1 MEKHPTLSS
10 TSLKL
15 RDDQT
20 MYKGKVRDVYF
31 LPPDRLVSVASDR
44 ISAFDVILPD
54 SIPHKGQVLNQL
66 AAYFL
71 DLTRDIIPNWLI
83 DTPHPNISI
92 GYACRPIPLEVVV
105 RGNLAGSMFQKYL
118 KGKRTF
124 DEDTLLDGIKEYQEF
139 TPPLV
144 SFTTK
149 AIQGHDE
156 SISSSEI
163 LSRGILDATTID
175 LVKSYAIKLFE
186 KGKTVSE
193 EKGLLLID
201 AKYEFGW
208 YQGEV
213 YLMDEIHTPDCARYL
228 YLEDLLA
235 YQKHQTPIQQLS
247 KEWVRIW
254 LKGKGFLGL
263 PTQEAPR
270 MDENVKAEISQLY
283 INVYEKLT
291 GRKFMPL
298 TTEQLDS
305 KYLESCVLRVLD
317 N

>member
-20 MYKGKVRDVYF
+20 VYKGKVRDVYF
-31 LPPDRLVSVASDR
+31 LPPDKLVSVASDR

-54 SIPHKGQVLNQL
+54 PIPYKGQVLNEI

-71 DLTRDIIPNWLI
+71 ELTRDIVPNWLI
-83 DTPHPNISI
+83 DTPHPNIST
-92 GYACRPIPLEVVV
+92 GYACQPIPLEVVV
-105 RGNLAGSMFQKYL
+105 RGNLAGSMFQMYL
-118 KGKRTF
+118 KGERTF
-124 DEDTLLDGIKEYQEF
+124 DEDTLVDGFKEYQEF

-149 AIQGHDE
+149 AMQGHDE
-156 SISSSEI
+156 PITSSEI
-163 LSRGILDATTID
+163 LSRGILSVATLD

-186 KGKTVSE
+186 KGRSVSID
-193 EKGLLLID
+193 KGLLLID

-208 YQGEV
+208 HQGQV

-235 YQKHQTPIQQLS
+235 YQKHQTPVRQLS
-247 KEWVRIW
+247 KEWVRNW
-254 LKGKGFLGL
+254 LKSKGFLGL
-263 PTQEAPR
+263 ANQKAPR
-270 MDENVKAEISQLY
+270 MDASVKAEISQLY
-283 INVYEKLT
+283 INVYEQLT
-291 GRKFMPL
+291 GRKFKPL
-298 TTEQLDS
+298 QADQLDS
-305 KYLESCVLRVLD
+305 KYLEACVLRVLD

>member
-1 MEKHPTLSS
+1 MKKHPTLSS

-20 MYKGKVRDVYF
+20 VYKGKVRDVYF

-54 SIPHKGQVLNQL
+54 PIPYKGQVLNEI

-71 DLTRDIIPNWLI
+71 DLTRDIVPNWLI
-83 DTPHPNISI
+83 DAPHPNISI
-92 GYACRPIPLEVVV
+92 GYACQPIPLEVVV
-105 RGNLAGSMFQKYL
+105 RGNLAGSMFQQYSNGL
-118 KGKRTF
+118 RTF
-124 DEDTLLDGIKEYQEF
+124 DGITLSDGFKEYHEF
-139 TPPLV
+139 VPPLV

-149 AIQGHDE
+149 AMQGHDE
-156 SISSSEI
+156 PITSNEV
-163 LSRGILDATTID
+163 LNRGILNEEAID
-175 LVKSYAIKLFE
+175 LVKSYAINLFE
-186 KGKTVSE
+186 KGRAVSK

-235 YQKHQTPIQQLS
+235 YREHQRPIRQLS
-247 KEWVRIW
+247 KEWVRNW
-254 LKGKGFLGL
+254 LKDKGFSGQSN
-263 PTQEAPR
+263 QEIPR
-270 MDENVKAEISQLY
+270 MDESVKAEISQLY

-291 GRKFMPL
+291 GRKFKPL
-298 TTEQLDS
+298 TAEQLDG
-305 KYLESCVLRVLD
+305 KYLESCVFSVLD